1 MEKWGSGGLLLKKF
15 LRQRPFA
22 AEQNIVLFIIDYQAK
37 KEKLFPRRSYANVSL
52 LKLHVRMSMLEAKQT
67 CARKQSVEE
76 KTLPTPDMH
85 LTFAAWNALKR
96 KKLLYSLKGS
106 SPTRL
111 PTASLQRARE
121 SKN

>member
-15 LRQRPFA
+15 LRQRPQNVGKHPFA

-67 CARKQSVEE
+67 CARKQ
-76 KTLPTPDMH
+76 
-85 LTFAAWNALKR
+85 
-96 KKLLYSLKGS
+96 
-106 SPTRL
+106 
-111 PTASLQRARE
+111 
-121 SKN
+121 